1 MIKYRLKCKKC
12 EAQFESWFAS
22 SKEFEKIK
30 RMKLLSCHKCK
41 SLNVEKSLMSPNV
54 LSSKQTKEGFRNDK
68 KNSMLR
74 KKITEYQNFIKKNF
88 NYVGD
93 NFSYEARSIHYN
105 KKKNKKGI
113 YGNATQ
119 DEIKELR
126 EEGIETTVIPWIKD
140 KDN

>member
-12 EAQFESWFAS
+12 EAQFESWVAS

-126 EEGIETTVIPWIKD
+126 EEGIETAVIPWIKD
-140 KDN
+140 KNN

>member
-1 MIKYRLKCKKC
+1 
-12 EAQFESWFAS
+12 
-22 SKEFEKIK
+22 
-30 RMKLLSCHKCK
+30 
-41 SLNVEKSLMSPNV
+41 
-54 LSSKQTKEGFRNDK
+54 
-68 KNSMLR
+68 MLR

-126 EEGIETTVIPWIKD
+126 EEGIETAVIPWIKD
-140 KDN
+140 KNN

>member
-54 LSSKQTKEGFRNDK
+54 LSSKQTKEEFRNDK
-68 KNSMLR
+68 KNSMIR

-119 DEIKELR
+119 DQIKELR
-126 EEGIETTVIPWIKD
+126 EEGIETAVIPWIKD
-140 KDN
+140 KNN

>member
-54 LSSKQTKEGFRNDK
+54 LSSKQAP
-68 KNSMLR
+68 MLVR
-74 KKITEYQNFIKKNF
+74 I
-88 NYVGD
+88 
-93 NFSYEARSIHYN
+93 
-105 KKKNKKGI
+105 
-113 YGNATQ
+113 
-119 DEIKELR
+119 
-126 EEGIETTVIPWIKD
+126 
-140 KDN
+140 

>member
-54 LSSKQTKEGFRNDK
+54 LSSKQTKEEFRNDK
-68 KNSMLR
+68 KNSMIR

-119 DEIKELR
+119 NEIKELR
-126 EEGIETTVIPWIKD
+126 EEGIETAVIPWIKD

>member
-54 LSSKQTKEGFRNDK
+54 LSSKQTKEEFRNDK
-68 KNSMLR
+68 KNSMIR

-126 EEGIETTVIPWIKD
+126 EEGIETAVIPWIKD
-140 KDN
+140 KNN

>member
-126 EEGIETTVIPWIKD
+126 EEGIETAVIPWIKD
-140 KDN
+140 KNN